1 MSFEVPNTGCN
12 PFMEMFIQVLE
23 TSGIVHLCYCFKFSG
38 NSSSDIWNVF
48 KSVSFQC
55 RNRRQNLYPSYR
67 WNSCTTAFAVVFFV
81 HHLGDEGQTS
91 HKVCVYPKTCHNGSN
106 DFTNHEEDS
115 IRQSLFGRIND
126 GLVTITA
133 ELCQDLLSFC
143 LSAVFH
149 NNAHH
154 LRFYNLH
161 ESVWTTEILSCEKQ
175 FHLSTQFAIFLG
187 FPLHFYPIWNII
199 LYWLSAPC
207 TNNCYVATIAWI
219 NTYWEVLKTKCKIC
233 VTQGKKT

>member
-1 MSFEVPNTGCN
+1 MRDKRR
-12 PFMEMFIQVLE
+12 I
-23 TSGIVHLCYCFKFSG
+23 KF
-38 NSSSDIWNVF
+38 
-48 KSVSFQC
+48 
-55 RNRRQNLYPSYR
+55 
-67 WNSCTTAFAVVFFV
+67 AFTQI
-81 HHLGDEGQTS
+81 L
-91 HKVCVYPKTCHNGSN
+91 CHNGSN

-115 IRQSLFGRIND
+115 IRQSLFGRING

-187 FPLHFYPIWNII
+187 FLLHFYPIWNII

-233 VTQGKKT
+233 VTQGKKRNAHVSVCWAADIFERRSDLPYLSVSPYSYCSQ